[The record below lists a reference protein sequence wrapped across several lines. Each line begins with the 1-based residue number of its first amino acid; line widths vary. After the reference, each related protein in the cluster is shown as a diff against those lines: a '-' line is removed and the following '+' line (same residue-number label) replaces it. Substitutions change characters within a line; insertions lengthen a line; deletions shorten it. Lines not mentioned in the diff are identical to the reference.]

1 MKASFII
8 TVFLIALM
16 QLPASAQTDT
26 IVDSTAKE
34 EILIGKVT
42 RHQLQTGEFGNYFMY
57 NYTNYAPE
65 QKVIN
70 ELKNKIY
77 RYDIV
82 VVLGTWCSDSHREVP
97 RLYKILDKL
106 EYNTNSVKII
116 CIDRNKTA
124 GDVDVSNLD
133 IERVPTFVF
142 LIDGTEKGRIVETP
156 NMSLEEDIYKILNN

>member
-8 TVFLIALM
+8 TAFLIALM

-26 IVDSTAKE
+26 ISDSTTKE

-42 RHQLQTGEFGNYFMY
+42 RRQLQTGEFGKYFIY

-65 QKVIN
+65 QKIIN
-70 ELKNKIY
+70 ELKNRIY

-82 VVLGTWCSDSHREVP
+82 VVLGTWCSDSHKEVP
-97 RLYKILDKL
+97 RFFKILDKL
-106 EYNTNSVKII
+106 EYNTNSVELI
-116 CIDRNKTA
+116 CVDRNKTA
-124 GDVDVSNLD
+124 GDVDVSSLD
-133 IERVPTFVF
+133 IERVPIFIF

-156 NMSLEEDIYKILNN
+156 NMSLEEDIFEILNN